1 MIDSSVI
8 TEFETYYKSKCN
20 KLVYDSEGKEFQ
32 RAESRP
38 LDCTTY
44 FTTKGDSV
52 NAIGEGAILAWDF
65 GNQDNEIIQE
75 SGSLI
80 RRKRIE
86 FKFLDTIYI
95 KEGTMYFHNTLKG
108 SYLDLYVVC
117 PQNNYYYDNNGI
129 PKLATEDKIISHYII
144 NQFLQGSCPM
154 GNEFNTESCSGGIPV
169 NYKFWL
175 EVTVPAE
182 DEESNGYVTLEI
194 YRKRTVIL

>member
-1 MIDSSVI
+1 MEKIVFNWTEFKSDIINRGFPLNYRKNIYEDNSYNYEVFSLNREIIYICSLIDSSVI

-95 KEGTMYFHNTLKG
+95 REGTMYFHNTVKG
-108 SYLDLYVVC
+108 SYVDLYVV
-117 PQNNYYYDNNGI
+117 
-129 PKLATEDKIISHYII
+129 
-144 NQFLQGSCPM
+144 
-154 GNEFNTESCSGGIPV
+154 
-169 NYKFWL
+169 
-175 EVTVPAE
+175 
-182 DEESNGYVTLEI
+182 
-194 YRKRTVIL
+194 